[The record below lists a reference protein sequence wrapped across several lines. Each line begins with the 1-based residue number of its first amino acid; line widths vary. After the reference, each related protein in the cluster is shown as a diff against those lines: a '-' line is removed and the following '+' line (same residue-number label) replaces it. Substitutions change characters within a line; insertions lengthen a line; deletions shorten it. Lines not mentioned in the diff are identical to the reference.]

1 MQKTENY
8 QLNQWDKTDRIQME
22 DFNADNAKI
31 DAALSVVAKQAAMVS
46 KCGNCQIYYGSYVGK
61 GTGTNTLTFP
71 KKPLFI
77 TIMGTNMW
85 LVTVQGAPVSI
96 SKNAGTGSGK
106 SYATWSGN
114 SVSLEDGSGYSNYPC
129 NNEGETYYVVALM
142 DAAT

>member
-1 MQKTENY
+1 MEQTTTY
-8 QLNQWDKTDRIQME
+8 QLSQWAAEDRILRE
-22 DFNADNAKI
+22 NFNADNLKTEQALAAVAEQ
-31 DAALSVVAKQAAMVS
+31 AALVS
-46 KCGNCQIYYGSYVGK
+46 RCGNCEIYYSTYVGN
-61 GTGTNTLTFP
+61 GSDTNTLTFP